1 MSTRFTVC
9 TYNVWADSRA
19 EEREKPLREFLR
31 IHTPDILCLQEL
43 RGWSRDL
50 IAEALPTHDCVTD
63 DFEGWTVEGNVFWNR
78 DLFDMVDCGAE
89 DIGMIEPLRRL
100 FWARLR
106 LLTDLPRTAMATD
119 EEAKK
124 VVVVPPEE
132 FPELADVGFDV
143 TANRDPLRISPHHFP
158 KVNGKD
164 GVSDFDTKLNPNGA
178 EEMNWRMT
186 RRSYLLSI
194 VSKIRLQAL
203 ITGKSI
209 AIMDDHT
216 YRVGELLKSEAM
228 EGEQIT
234 LQSVGRNSVIVE
246 VDGIEFKIRLVGGGT
261 DKSVLRDDAEGIR
274 R

>member
-1 MSTRFTVC
+1 MTRPNMGMDMDQFRKVIRERMQRLC
-9 TYNVWADSRA
+9 SVGRDHRRALVIAVLLAVPILAWAQ
-19 EEREKPLREFLR
+19 PLGL
-31 IHTPDILCLQEL
+31 
-43 RGWSRDL
+43 
-50 IAEALPTHDCVTD
+50 
-63 DFEGWTVEGNVFWNR
+63 
-78 DLFDMVDCGAE
+78 
-89 DIGMIEPLRRL
+89 L

-106 LLTDLPRTAMATD
+106 LLTDLPRTAMATE

-132 FPELADVGFDV
+132 FPELADVGFDA

-164 GVSDFDTKLNPNGA
+164 EVSDFDTKLDPNGA
-178 EEMNWRMT
+178 EELNWRMT

-209 AIMDDHT
+209 AIMDDCT
-216 YRVGELLKSEAM
+216 YRVGELLESEAM

-234 LQSVGRNSVIVE
+234 LQSVGRSSVIVE
-246 VDGIEFKIRLVGGGT
+246 VDGIEFEIRLVGGGT
-261 DKSVLRDDAEGIR
+261 GKSVLRDDAEGIR